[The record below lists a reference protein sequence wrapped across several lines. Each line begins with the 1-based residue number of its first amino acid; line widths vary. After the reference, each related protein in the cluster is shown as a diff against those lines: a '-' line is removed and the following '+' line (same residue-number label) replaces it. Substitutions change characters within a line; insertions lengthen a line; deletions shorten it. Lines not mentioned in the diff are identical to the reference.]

1 MNIVQQKQHCH
12 QNRNISWQLHYNVI
26 QCKRIKNL
34 VCELLALV
42 SMIIRQNLK
51 DSTKSFGWVF
61 FAIVCLLVCLLRLFV
76 QMYVCVHILFVC
88 FVMQS
93 DETFVSLIKVY
104 EIMASYCL
112 SQFDKFKLVTIRPHL
127 SMAMFGGRYSN
138 DILQSRSNVLCYNSI
153 AVVTIMH
160 IMPLL
165 MEVFVTPKLFFF
177 QRKLCDHFQQ
187 RISI

>member
-1 MNIVQQKQHCH
+1 MLEKELFAMGGITGENCGLPWKLWPPCKTGRRAKFETGDSHTVTRAGAPSFSMQNDWQLMNIVQQKQHCH
-12 QNRNISWQLHYNVI
+12 QNRNISWQLHYDVI
-26 QCKRIKNL
+26 HCNRIKNL

-88 FVMQS
+88 FVLQS

-104 EIMASYCL
+104 WNYGLLLFI
-112 SQFDKFKLVTIRPHL
+112 TIW
-127 SMAMFGGRYSN
+127 
-138 DILQSRSNVLCYNSI
+138 
-153 AVVTIMH
+153 
-160 IMPLL
+160 
-165 MEVFVTPKLFFF
+165 
-177 QRKLCDHFQQ
+177 
-187 RISI
+187 